1 MKILVINT
9 GSSSLK
15 YQLLEMQNEKLL
27 SKGLVERIGS
37 EGSTVKYTLG
47 NEKNS
52 FQKDILNHTDA
63 IKVVF
68 DILTNPDK
76 GVIKS
81 IKEVDAVGHR
91 VVHAGERYSGSVLIT
106 DDVVN
111 ALEEC
116 SFFAPLHNPPNIKGI
131 KACKEVLP
139 DVPMVGVFDT
149 AFHQT
154 MPDYAYMYALP
165 YEMYEKYKVRRYGF
179 HGTSHRYVSQVAI
192 ELLGKKNSRIITCH
206 LGNGASVCAVKDG
219 ISIDTSMGH
228 TPTGGLIMGTRCGDI
243 DPALIP
249 ILENVEHLTA
259 KQIDDVMNKKSGML
273 GVSGISNDFR
283 DLEDALHNGNRRAKL
298 ALEMFDYRLK
308 KFIGEYTIVLGGL
321 DALVFTAGIGENDPE
336 TRYEAC
342 KGLEFLGLYLDEE
355 KNSHLKGELA
365 EISLPE
371 SKVKVYVIPT
381 NEELMIARDTR
392 DIIENKKKK
401 NKSGLEIGE
410 LQEA

>member
-1 MKILVINT
+1 MKILVINA

-15 YQLLEMQNEKLL
+15 YQLLSMGREKLL
-27 SKGLVERIGS
+27 SKGIVERIGA
-37 EGSTVKYTLG
+37 EGSSVTYCIG
-47 NEKNS
+47 NEKKS
-52 FQKDILNHTDA
+52 FPKDISNHTEA

-68 DILTNPDK
+68 EILTNPES
-76 GVIKS
+76 GVIKDVS
-81 IKEVDAVGHR
+81 EINAVGHR

-106 DDVVN
+106 DDVIN

-116 SFFAPLHNPPNIKGI
+116 SFFAPLHNPANIKGI

-139 DVPMVGVFDT
+139 NVPMVGVFDT

-154 MPDYAYMYALP
+154 MQDYVYMYALP
-165 YEMYEKYKVRRYGF
+165 YELYEKYRIRRYGF

-192 ELLGKKNSRIITCH
+192 GMLGKKDSKIITCH
-206 LGNGASVCAVKDG
+206 LGNGASVCAVKNG

-249 ILENVEHLTA
+249 ILENIEHMSA

-283 DLEDALHNGNRRAKL
+283 DLEDAFHSGNMRAKL

-308 KFIGEYTIVLGGL
+308 KFIGAYAIVMGGL

-342 KGLEFLGLYLDEE
+342 KGLEFMGLYFDEE
-355 KNSHLKGELA
+355 KNRKIRGELA

-371 SKVKVYVIPT
+371 SKIKVYVIPT
-381 NEELMIARDTR
+381 NEELMIARDTKEIL
-392 DIIENKKKK
+392 DSMNKK
-401 NKSGLEIGE
+401 
-410 LQEA
+410 

>member
-15 YQLLEMQNEKLL
+15 YQLLEMDNEKLL
-27 SKGLVERIGS
+27 SKGLVERIGN
-37 EGSTVKYTLG
+37 EGSSITYSIG
-47 NEKNS
+47 NEKNK

-68 DILTNPDK
+68 DILTDPK
-76 GVIKS
+76 TGVIKS
-81 IKEVDAVGHR
+81 ISEVQAVGHR

-106 DDVVN
+106 EDVIN

-116 SFFAPLHNPPNIKGI
+116 SFFAPLHNPANIKGI
-131 KACKEVLP
+131 KACQEVLP
-139 DVPMVGVFDT
+139 DVQMVGVFDT

-165 YEMYEKYKVRRYGF
+165 YELYERYRIRRYGF

-192 ELLGKKNSRIITCH
+192 ELLGKQDSRIITCH
-206 LGNGASVCAVKDG
+206 LGNGASVAAIKNG

-228 TPTGGLIMGTRCGDI
+228 TPTSGLIMGTRCGDI

-249 ILENVEHLTA
+249 ILENVESLTS
-259 KQIDDVMNKKSGML
+259 KQIDDVMNKKSGVL
-273 GVSGISNDFR
+273 GISGISNDFR
-283 DLEDALHNGNRRAKL
+283 DLEDALHNGDSRAKL
-298 ALEMFDYRLK
+298 ALEMFDYNLK
-308 KFIGEYTIVLGGL
+308 KYIGAYTIAMGGL

-342 KGLEFLGLYLDEE
+342 KNLEFMGLYLDEE
-355 KNSHLKGELA
+355 KNSNLKGELA

-381 NEELMIARDTR
+381 NEELMIARDTKA
-392 DIIENKKKK
+392 IIKEQKRKK
-401 NKSGLEIGE
+401 
-410 LQEA
+410 